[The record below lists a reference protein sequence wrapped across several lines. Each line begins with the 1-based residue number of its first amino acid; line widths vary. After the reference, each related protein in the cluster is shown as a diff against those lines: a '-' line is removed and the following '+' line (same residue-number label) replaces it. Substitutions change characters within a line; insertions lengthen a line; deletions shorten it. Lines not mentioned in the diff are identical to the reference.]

1 MTDRRSIFRQEALDA
16 WARGRDAPGG
26 VLRVGSRWVRWSYWL
41 LLALV
46 VAGLSVAWTTR
57 TDQSVTGPALVKGR
71 DGSFVALL
79 PAVAGDDLDGTRTVR
94 IELDGLPDR
103 PRLAAKLLGARPAD
117 EGSLARVGLR
127 PSGQPAILVTGLLVA
142 PSGVASAPA
151 ATGLDARATVVVRR
165 ERVLTLF
172 LRQLEGM
179 LARRE
184 DRS

>member
-57 TDQSVTGPALVKGR
+57 TDESVTGPALVKGR

-79 PAVAGDDLDGTRTVR
+79 PAAADLNGARTVR
-94 IELDGLPDR
+94 IELDGLPGR
-103 PRLAAKLLGARPAD
+103 SRLPATVLGARPAD
-117 EGSLARVGLR
+117 ERSLARVGLR